1 MKLIK
6 NERRKKKKRGEVS
19 QNKIQKSDRCFRKIK
34 KNKK

>member
-1 MKLIK
+1 MR
-6 NERRKKKKRGEVS
+6 EGKKKRGGES